1 MLTKIR
7 LQKRL
12 YGIEPFFLTFPVFR
26 IYSYKIFL
34 IFKVASL
41 TLKIL
46 KPNSTFKQSYL
57 KSSRCNSLKSHSLWV
72 TLYIKKRGNALTLAI
87 FFALKSAKSSQIII
101 NIFQQMQFE
110 TFCSLNICNLCLYS
124 GAKNIKLRL
133 PIISN
138 SSRRFKLRKPDYMQ
152 LFKYILDES
161 KCQHFFSRLFQSSQL
176 QL

>member
-1 MLTKIR
+1 MGNPVYTK
-7 LQKRL
+7 K
-12 YGIEPFFLTFPVFR
+12 GD
-26 IYSYKIFL
+26 
-34 IFKVASL
+34 
-41 TLKIL
+41 
-46 KPNSTFKQSYL
+46 
-57 KSSRCNSLKSHSLWV
+57 
-72 TLYIKKRGNALTLAI
+72 ALTLAI

-152 LFKYILDES
+152 LFKYFLDES
-161 KCQHFFSRLFQSSQL
+161 KCQHFSLVYFKVPSYSENQKTLK
-176 QL
+176 